1 MKFSKFMVLL
11 VFFTLYVFIGLVLYI
26 FWTTGSEPVAL
37 IAMFG
42 SIFSLELSALAVI
55 KVKEGSKNDETTT
68 DSEVNTEE
76 VPINVI
82 GFSDTYPDYD
92 ESEQ

>member
-1 MKFSKFMVLL
+1 
-11 VFFTLYVFIGLVLYI
+11 
-26 FWTTGSEPVAL
+26 
-37 IAMFG
+37 MFG